1 MILCRDPMAGAV
13 LSPERS
19 VLENPFSSFAK
30 LRMPPILL
38 GFVAFALC
46 GVPVLAADFP
56 DPYGPPR
63 DFPVERRPPPSIEE
77 LGPERGAARLIAPCR
92 VVVRRRITPDG
103 EEIVKRVTIC
113 EERSDRFRTELEPDG
128 GYGEARPLRR
138 PPLPPRDIPFVD
150 ETRPGR
156 GVDPQEER
164 PAEELA
170 GDERLSE
177 EPPLEGRGHN
187 PRY

>member
-1 MILCRDPMAGAV
+1 M
-13 LSPERS
+13 
-19 VLENPFSSFAK
+19 LENPFSSVAK
-30 LRMPPILL
+30 LRMLPILS
-38 GFVAFALC
+38 GFVVLGLC

-63 DFPVERRPPPSIEE
+63 DFPVERRPPPPVEE
-77 LGPERGAARLIAPCR
+77 FGPERGGARLIAPCR

-113 EERSDRFRTELEPDG
+113 EERSDRFQMEREPTG

-138 PPLPPRDIPFVD
+138 PPLPPRDIPFAD
-150 ETRPGR
+150 ETRSGR
-156 GVDPQEER
+156 GVDHLDER
-164 PAEELA
+164 PAEELG

-177 EPPLEGRGHN
+177 EPPLEGRGRD

>member
-1 MILCRDPMAGAV
+1 MAGAV
-13 LSPERS
+13 LPPERS
-19 VLENPFSSFAK
+19 VLETPFSSFAK
-30 LRMPPILL
+30 LRRPPILS
-38 GFVAFALC
+38 GFVVFALC

-56 DPYGPPR
+56 EPYGAPR

-77 LGPERGAARLIAPCR
+77 LGPESGAARLIAPCR

-113 EERSDRFRTELEPDG
+113 EERSDRLPPEPDG

-138 PPLPPRDIPFVD
+138 LPLPPRDIPFVD
-150 ETRPGR
+150 EARPGR
-156 GVDPQEER
+156 GIYGGEER
-164 PAEELA
+164 PSDGLA

-177 EPPLEGRGHN
+177 EAPLEGPPLEERGRD